1 MIDYQNYLY
10 LILLISLLQTISGVG
25 ILLLGTPLLL
35 FHNYEMTEVLRFLL
49 PISITVS
56 FLNLIY
62 FQFTIQNFKKKITPG
77 LKSSFFYFCIP
88 GIFLGLFFL
97 MLFENDINLKLIV
110 AILILL
116 SLLIK
121 YNFKEL
127 ILKIDDNFK
136 KIILSIIGFLH
147 GLSNAGGSLL
157 SIFLLIEFKN
167 NKLQS
172 RYSITYFY
180 FFLALIQYFIF
191 MLLFKKYFEVDH
203 IIPLIPYI
211 IFSIIL
217 GNIFIKKI
225 GSSIFQKIVEFLSL
239 ISALILI
246 FNILL

>member
-10 LILLISLLQTISGVG
+10 IILFITLLQTVAGVG
-25 ILLLGTPLLL
+25 VLLLGTPLLL
-35 FHNYEMTEVLRFLL
+35 FHNYAMSEILGFLL

-56 FLNLIY
+56 FFNLIY
-62 FQFTIQNFKKKITPG
+62 FQFTIHNFKKKITPS
-77 LKSSFFYFCIP
+77 LKSNFFYFCIP
-88 GIFLGLFFL
+88 SIFLGLIL
-97 MLFENDINLKLIV
+97 LTLLEENINFKLIV
-110 AILILL
+110 AIVILL

-121 YNFKEL
+121 YNFKDL
-127 ILKIDDNFK
+127 ILKTNDNFK

-147 GLSNAGGSLL
+147 GLTNAGGSLL
-157 SIFLLIEFKN
+157 SIFLLVECKN

-180 FFLALIQYFIF
+180 FFLAIIQYFIF
-191 MLLFKKYFEVDH
+191 MLLFKKYFEIDH
-203 IIPLIPYI
+203 IISLTPYI
-211 IFSIIL
+211 IFSVIL

-225 GSSIFQKIVEFLSL
+225 GSIIFQKIIEFLSL